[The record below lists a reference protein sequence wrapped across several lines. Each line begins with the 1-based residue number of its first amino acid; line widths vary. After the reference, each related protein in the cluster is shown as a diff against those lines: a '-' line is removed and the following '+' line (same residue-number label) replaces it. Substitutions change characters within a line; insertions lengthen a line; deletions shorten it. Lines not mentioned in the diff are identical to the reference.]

1 MTLRVLMFLECNR
14 CHAAFEQKFV
24 ASKIFHDDLRDEV
37 HEMVLAAEANDWE
50 CRRNATEH
58 YCAKCLEPF

>member
-37 HEMVLAAEANDWE
+37 HEMVLAAETNNWE

>member
-37 HEMVLAAEANDWE
+37 HEMVLAAEAKCASE
-50 CRRNATEH
+50 CGSGIAFEFV
-58 YCAKCLEPF
+58 AA

>member
-14 CHAAFEQKFV
+14 CHAAFEQRLV
-24 ASKIFHDDLRDEV
+24 AANIFHDDLRDEV
-37 HEMVLAAEANDWE
+37 HEMVLAAETSDWE

>member
-14 CHAAFEQKFV
+14 CHAPFVQRFV
-24 ASKIFHDDLRDEV
+24 AAKIFHGDLRDEV
-37 HEMVLAAEANDWE
+37 HEMVVAAEADDWE

-58 YCAKCLEPF
+58 YCVKCLEPY

>member
-1 MTLRVLMFLECNR
+1 MTLRILIFVECNR
-14 CHAAFEQKFV
+14 CHSPFEQKFV
-24 ASKIFHDDLRDEV
+24 AAKILHDDLRDEV
-37 HEMVLAAEANDWE
+37 HELVIAAEEEDWE